1 MDISAKLLK
10 HGKRTIT
17 LDELASD
24 MGLNVSDV
32 QNMYSQIEAL
42 KFEGIVEPVK
52 NSGKNGNI
60 SYPLYKKYRILIKE
74 QVDENAAQFI
84 KGLHP
89 LLLKSG
95 YLSANPDVYNDF
107 RTVIDRLNIFFFE
120 GRDAAYISRKERSFA
135 IFGQEKTLDDTSV
148 KTLLRKLQITDSD
161 LLFYDTPEYCF
172 HDYIPVRKDNM
183 TLLICENKD
192 IWFNIRRCMFEDGLR
207 KLFGVDI
214 DGVVYG
220 EGNRI
225 SDKSGALKEYV
236 KFMGNPSVKFLYWG
250 DIDREGFDI
259 FRRTRSANDSLDI
272 SLFIPGYKKMIEKA
286 FGLEP
291 EDSPSSK
298 KEGMRFDD
306 LLTFFSDEEQL
317 FIKKILGQ
325 NKLIPQEI
333 IPYTLVHE
341 EGGI

>member
-1 MDISAKLLK
+1 MDISAKLIK
-10 HGKRTIT
+10 YGKRTIT
-17 LDELASD
+17 LEELANALG
-24 MGLNVSDV
+24 MNASDV
-32 QNMYSQIEAL
+32 KNAYYQIEAL
-42 KFEGIVEPVK
+42 CSEGIVEPVK

-60 SYPLYKKYRILIKE
+60 SFPLYKKYRILVKE
-74 QVDENAAQFI
+74 QTDENALQVI

-89 LLLKSG
+89 LLLQSG
-95 YLSANPDVYNDF
+95 YLSANPALYSNYKA
-107 RTVIDRLNIFFFE
+107 VINGLNSFFFS
-120 GRDAAYISRKERSFA
+120 GQDNAFISRKERSFA
-135 IFGQEKTLDDTSV
+135 IFGHEKILDDSSV
-148 KTLLRKLQITDSD
+148 KALLRKLQISEAD

-172 HDYIPVRKDNM
+172 HDYIPTRKEIM

-207 KLFGVDI
+207 TLFGTDI

-225 SDKSGALKEYV
+225 SDKTGALQEYV

-259 FRRTRSANDSLDI
+259 FRRTKTANDSLDI
-272 SLFIPGYKKMIEKA
+272 SLYIPGYRKMIEKA
-286 FGLEP
+286 RGLTA

-298 KEGMRFDD
+298 KQGMQFDD
-306 LLTFFSDEEQL
+306 LLTGFSDEEQL
-317 FIKKILGQ
+317 YIKDILDR

-333 IPYTLVHE
+333 IPYTLIHG
-341 EGGI
+341 GGI